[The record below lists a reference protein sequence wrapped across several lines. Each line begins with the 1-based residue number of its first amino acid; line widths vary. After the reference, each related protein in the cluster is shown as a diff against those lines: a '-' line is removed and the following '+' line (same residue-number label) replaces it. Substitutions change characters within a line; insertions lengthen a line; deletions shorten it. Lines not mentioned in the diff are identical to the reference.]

1 MEKNFLTVYTID
13 IGQLPNDKAE
23 AFIDRVKENVL
34 KDKQDDWSFSFVPVR
49 NKGSKVQVFSFNEQL
64 DLEEIKPLL
73 FESNGFMKEQ
83 SEQQIK
89 DYVRLMF
96 GCPVRNLTQ
105 NVENEIDEAY
115 DLAQYYGVS
124 NHKISEF
131 IIKTIEP
138 YLVVGVRTVDIEY
151 TDEDDE

>member
-1 MEKNFLTVYTID
+1 MDTKGVIVYMID
-13 IGQLPNDKAE
+13 VGQLPSVKAE
-23 AFIDRVKENVL
+23 ALIDRVKDEMS
-34 KDKQDDWSFSFVPVR
+34 KKKPDDWCISFVPVR
-49 NKGSKVQVFSFNEQL
+49 NKGSKVQVFSLNENN
-64 DLEEIKPLL
+64 LEEIKPLL
-73 FESNGFMKEQ
+73 MDFKANSFMKEQ

-131 IIKTIEP
+131 IINTIEP

-151 TDEDDE
+151 TDDDE